1 MHFSTFSCRASPARH
16 KPHERK
22 ITLSTELTLT
32 VWMLI
37 IALVQIFL
45 PAMFRNRETGLDY
58 NAGPRDEAGPP
69 VGVITA
75 RLQRAQR
82 NLFETLPLFL
92 AAVVIAHISGRE
104 GNLTL
109 IGAWLYVIGRVLY
122 IPAYGFGIPYIRS
135 LIWGVSLAGLVLI
148 ILALLG

>member
-1 MHFSTFSCRASPARH
+1 
-16 KPHERK
+16 
-22 ITLSTELTLT
+22 
-32 VWMLI
+32 MLI
-37 IALVQIFL
+37 IALIQIFL

-69 VGVITA
+69 TGIVTA

-92 AAVVIAHISGRE
+92 AAIIIAHISGRE

-109 IGAWLYVIGRVLY
+109 TGAWIYVIGRVLY

-135 LIWGVSLAGLVLI
+135 LIWAISLAGLVMI

>member
-1 MHFSTFSCRASPARH
+1 M
-16 KPHERK
+16 
-22 ITLSTELTLT
+22 STELTLA

-69 VGVITA
+69 VGIITG

-92 AAVVIAHISGRE
+92 AAIIIAHIAGRE
-104 GNLTL
+104 GTLTL
-109 IGAWLYVIGRVLY
+109 TGAWIYVIGRVLY

>member
-1 MHFSTFSCRASPARH
+1 M
-16 KPHERK
+16 
-22 ITLSTELTLT
+22 STELTLA
-32 VWMLI
+32 VWILI

-69 VGVITA
+69 VGIITG
-75 RLQRAQR
+75 RLQRAQH

-92 AAVVIAHISGRE
+92 AAIIIAHITGRE
-104 GNLTL
+104 GTLTL
-109 IGAWLYVIGRVLY
+109 TGAWIYVIGRVLY

-148 ILALLG
+148 ILALLT

>member
-1 MHFSTFSCRASPARH
+1 
-16 KPHERK
+16 
-22 ITLSTELTLT
+22 
-32 VWMLI
+32 MLI

-45 PAMFRNRETGLDY
+45 PAMLRNRETGIDY

-69 VGVITA
+69 VGIITA

-92 AAVVIAHISGRE
+92 AAVIIAHITGNE
-104 GNLTL
+104 GSLTL
-109 IGAWLYVIGRVLY
+109 IGAWLYVVARVLY

-135 LIWGVSLAGLVLI
+135 LIWGISLAGLIMI
-148 ILALLG
+148 ILALL

>member
-1 MHFSTFSCRASPARH
+1 M
-16 KPHERK
+16 
-22 ITLSTELTLT
+22 STELTLA

-45 PAMFRNRETGLDY
+45 PAMLRNRETGIDY

-69 VGVITA
+69 VGIITA

-92 AAVVIAHISGRE
+92 AAVIIAHITGNE
-104 GNLTL
+104 GSLTL
-109 IGAWLYVIGRVLY
+109 IGAWLYVVARVLY

-135 LIWGVSLAGLVLI
+135 LIWGISLAGLIMI
-148 ILALLG
+148 ILALL

>member
-1 MHFSTFSCRASPARH
+1 M
-16 KPHERK
+16 
-22 ITLSTELTLT
+22 STELTLA

-45 PAMFRNRETGLDY
+45 PAMLRNRETGIDY

-69 VGVITA
+69 VGIITA

-92 AAVVIAHISGRE
+92 AAVIIAHITGNE
-104 GNLTL
+104 GSLTL
-109 IGAWLYVIGRVLY
+109 IGAWLYVVARVLY

-135 LIWGVSLAGLVLI
+135 LIWGTSLAGLIMI
-148 ILALLG
+148 ILALL

>member
-1 MHFSTFSCRASPARH
+1 M
-16 KPHERK
+16 
-22 ITLSTELTLT
+22 STELTLA

-69 VGVITA
+69 VGIITG

-92 AAVVIAHISGRE
+92 AAIIIAHITGRE
-104 GNLTL
+104 GTLTL
-109 IGAWLYVIGRVLY
+109 AGAWIYVIGRVLY

-135 LIWGVSLAGLVLI
+135 LIWGMSLAGLVLI

>member
-1 MHFSTFSCRASPARH
+1 M
-16 KPHERK
+16 
-22 ITLSTELTLT
+22 STELTLA

-69 VGVITA
+69 VGIITG

-92 AAVVIAHISGRE
+92 AAVIIAHITGRE
-104 GNLTL
+104 GSLTL
-109 IGAWLYVIGRVLY
+109 TGAWLYVICRVLY
-122 IPAYGFGIPYIRS
+122 IPAYGFGISYIRS

-148 ILALLG
+148 ILALLV

>member
-1 MHFSTFSCRASPARH
+1 M
-16 KPHERK
+16 
-22 ITLSTELTLT
+22 STELTLA

-58 NAGPRDEAGPP
+58 NAGPRDDVGPP
-69 VGVITA
+69 VGIITG

-92 AAVVIAHISGRE
+92 AAIIIAHITGSE
-104 GNLTL
+104 GTLTL
-109 IGAWLYVIGRVLY
+109 TGAWIYVIGRVLY

-148 ILALLG
+148 ILALLA